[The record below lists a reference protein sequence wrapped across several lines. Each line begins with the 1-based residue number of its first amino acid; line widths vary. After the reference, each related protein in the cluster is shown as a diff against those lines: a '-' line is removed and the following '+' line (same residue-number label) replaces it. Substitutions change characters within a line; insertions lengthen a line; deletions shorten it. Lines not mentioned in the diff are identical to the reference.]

1 MPEYHLIKDIIT
13 PFMRAS
19 KAWKKTSTQKTQASD
34 VKSLERIFAAHYVT
48 HQPRD
53 LCQHRKIVTGEI
65 VSQYRERRKLEGIAP
80 STIARELSLASAAC
94 KWAISELNLDIPNPF
109 QGRLMSRV
117 DRKRI
122 RPRSRILDDG
132 EESRLLIALPQPA
145 RDLMLLY
152 LETAMRVGEALN
164 LRHDQCDLAKGTIAF
179 APDEHKSGTFAAI
192 ALTPQAIEIIKRQ
205 PRVPG
210 SPYVFNR
217 EGKAVKSSW
226 WRERWE
232 AAREIVGCPDLQ
244 ARDLRRTSLTRWRR
258 RYGIEAAQAQAR
270 HADRKTTEYVYARSS
285 VEIALEALRST
296 GKS

>member
-152 LETAMRVGEALN
+152 LETAMRVGKRSTCATTSATWRKARSPSRQTSTSRGRS
-164 LRHDQCDLAKGTIAF
+164 LR
-179 APDEHKSGTFAAI
+179 
-192 ALTPQAIEIIKRQ
+192 
-205 PRVPG
+205 
-210 SPYVFNR
+210 SP
-217 EGKAVKSSW
+217 
-226 WRERWE
+226 
-232 AAREIVGCPDLQ
+232 
-244 ARDLRRTSLTRWRR
+244 RR
-258 RYGIEAAQAQAR
+258 RR
-270 HADRKTTEYVYARSS
+270 PSRSS
-285 VEIALEALRST
+285 SVSRGCLARPTSSIAKELP
-296 GKS
+296 